1 VALYYPNRF
10 ARDLLLAMEEVMGRH
25 GLDAILGGAGLT
37 TWINKPPNET
47 LDRTVEFA
55 AISRINAAL
64 DELYGVRGGRGMA
77 LRAGRAWHAR
87 GLMRFGALR
96 GIADPAFRALSVTD
110 RTRVGLRALADIFTN
125 FSDQVSHL
133 EESDQ
138 QFRFI
143 VKPSPFAYE
152 RQAERPVCHPLVGL
166 LQEHLRWASNGREFI
181 VRETQCSA
189 TGADHCTFL
198 INKTAVP

>member
-1 VALYYPNRF
+1 
-10 ARDLLLAMEEVMGRH
+10 MGRH
-25 GLDAILGGAGLT
+25 GLDAILASAGLT
-37 TWINKPPNET
+37 ALSSNPPPST
-47 LDRTVEFA
+47 LDRAFDFA
-55 AISRINAAL
+55 QLSKINAAL
-64 DELYGVRGGRGMA
+64 DDLYGARGGRGMA
-77 LRAGRAWHAR
+77 LRTGRAWFAL
-87 GLMRFGALR
+87 GLIQFGALR